1 MFVPHAQLRP
11 KNSPS
16 FALISVLA
24 LVSLAALT
32 ATAFLASARL
42 EKRATMSL
50 SNSTRLEMA
59 LNAGACA
66 ATEMLDYAPSKHF
79 SFVTTYW
86 RGTNPADWTN
96 ELGYLLNGAVQSS
109 SIQTSTVSTF
119 YCCFSTATFTNLS
132 NSASALVSVSNN
144 VTNQGRF
151 LQDMGE
157 FMRGMT
163 SFAPG
168 ESTNIPLLGGQSS
181 PPVGWVY
188 IRQDV
193 RIKPGFTNTTNIPV
207 VRFAF
212 YVQDLG
218 GLLDAQRMGGTN
230 ARNTGTNPEEI
241 SLTNAVGTSLTSAGK
256 ASALVSS
263 NNRWKYLSPGM
274 LALPSAGGL
283 TTNDLRYVA
292 SGLLHWSNAWARTP
306 PGLGYANSDALKTN
320 VNTITD
326 PTNFSNFLTN
336 NLTNFISRAG
346 AMDATAYARNIA
358 ANIIDYRD
366 ADLNPTT
373 DSTNNPSYLGIENLP
388 WPNEL
393 FDRIGFSNV
402 TSAGMIQIEL
412 KDWVEVWNMGNQT
425 ISNGTT
431 IGISNNYDM
440 MLTFSN
446 QVTGSNFKTNL
457 NQMQFLSG
465 SLGRRDFALTNN
477 LLPNGYTVLENNSAS
492 PTRRL
497 GVQLTNPALYA
508 TATIRNGWRLLIQ
521 AVDETNNMKFAAY
534 SGNTLIQQS
543 KGGRWPRYYSG
554 SLNQKPTTPNNFV
567 FCNPVGFASQ
577 TASSSSSAKPWHS
590 GGDPRSQLFLSDA
603 LRAQNYTNKYASP
616 GGRNWENANI
626 TSFPESEVQPAKYW
640 PDNGHASDA
649 DRGGNP
655 TSYDTRP
662 DDSSFVRAPITNNW
676 VMRRNDTG
684 MITNIMEL
692 GSIYDPMQW
701 SDQSGSGVS
710 GQPGLWTNLTVNA
723 TPDGRFG
730 GRNTLRIG
738 RWEFSRFAFTNLV
751 GATVSTPNMMQSA
764 AALLDLCTITNQ
776 FDEGGRINLNTA
788 PAPVLR
794 ALAGG
799 IYLRGDRALLPSGTN
814 FSVPAA
820 MTEAFAQGVMR
831 FRSKYPFY
839 SPSQLSFIGTDPGW
853 PNTNTWPANAVFGN
867 TNAIALAAAPG
878 NSFGSTTSLGATE
891 WNDQAA
897 EEWFGKIYGLSTTQS
912 RNFRC
917 YVIAQLV
924 DPNKAPTG
932 PVMRK
937 YYHIIDRNNTDAQTD
952 TPANISASSYTIY
965 ESPY

>member
-1 MFVPHAQLRP
+1 MSIPHPPPRQ

-66 ATEMLDYAPSKHF
+66 AAEMLDYAPSKHF
-79 SFVTTYW
+79 NFVTTYW

-96 ELGYLLNGAVQSS
+96 ELGYLLNGAVNSS
-109 SIQTSTVSTF
+109 SVQTSTVSTF

-144 VTNQGRF
+144 VTNQGTF
-151 LQDMGE
+151 LQDMGK
-157 FMRGMT
+157 FMQGMT
-163 SFAPG
+163 NFAAG
-168 ESTNIPLLGGQSS
+168 QSTNIPMLGGQTS

-193 RIKPGFTNTTNIPV
+193 RTKPGLTNTTNIPV

-218 GLLDAQRMGGTN
+218 GLLDAERMGGTN

-256 ASALVSS
+256 ASTLVSS

-274 LALPSAGGL
+274 LTLPDAGGL

-292 SGLLHWSNAWARTP
+292 AGLIQWTNAWARIP
-306 PGLGYANSDALKTN
+306 VGLGYKNSEEIKFNPNTNTN
-320 VNTITD
+320 VSQI
-326 PTNFSNFLTN
+326 SSFLGG
-336 NLTNFISRAG
+336 NLTGFTNRAG
-346 AMDATAYARNIA
+346 AMNGNAYLQNIA
-358 ANIIDYRD
+358 ANLVDYLD
-366 ADLNPTT
+366 T
-373 DSTNNPSYLGIENLP
+373 DSTPTVDSSDSPSYLGIENLP

-393 FDRIGFSNV
+393 FDRIGLSNV

-412 KDWVEVWNMGNQT
+412 KDWVEVWNMGNKP
-425 ISNGTT
+425 IKAGTT
-431 IGISNNYDM
+431 ISISNNYDM
-440 MLTFSN
+440 VLTFSN
-446 QVTGSNFKTNL
+446 QLTGSSFKTNL

-465 SLGRRDFALTNN
+465 SLGRRDFALLGD

-508 TATIRNGWRLLIQ
+508 TTTIRNGWRLLIQ
-521 AVDETNNMKFAAY
+521 SADETSKMEFAAY

-554 SLNQKPTTPNNFV
+554 SLNQKPITPNNFV
-567 FCNPVGFASQ
+567 FGNPVGFASQ
-577 TASSSSSAKPWHS
+577 TNSSSASAKPWHS

-626 TSFPESEVQPAKYW
+626 ASFPESEVQPAKYW
-640 PDNGHASDA
+640 PDNGHASSG
-649 DRGGNP
+649 DRGANP
-655 TSYDTRP
+655 TTYDDRP
-662 DDSSFVRAPITNNW
+662 DSFTIAPITNNW

-684 MITNIMEL
+684 TMTNIMEL

-701 SDQSGSGVS
+701 SDQNGSGVS

-723 TPDGRFG
+723 TPDARFG

-738 RWEFSRFAFTNLV
+738 RWEFSRFAFTNLA
-751 GATVSTPNMMQSA
+751 GATVSSPNMMQSA
-764 AALLDLCTITNQ
+764 AALLDLFATTNQ
-776 FDEGGRINLNTA
+776 YDEGGKVNLNTA

-799 IYLRGDRALLPSGTN
+799 IYLTSDPALLPSGTN
-814 FSVPAA
+814 CPIPAS

-839 SPSQLSFIGTDPGW
+839 SPSQISFIGTDPGW
-853 PNTNTWPANAVFGN
+853 PNTNTWPTNAVFGN

-878 NSFGSTTSLGATE
+878 NAFGSTTSIGATE

-924 DPNKAPTG
+924 DSNQVPTG

-937 YYHIIDRNNTDAQTD
+937 YYHILNRNNTDAQTD
-952 TPANISASSYTIY
+952 TPATISTSTYNIY